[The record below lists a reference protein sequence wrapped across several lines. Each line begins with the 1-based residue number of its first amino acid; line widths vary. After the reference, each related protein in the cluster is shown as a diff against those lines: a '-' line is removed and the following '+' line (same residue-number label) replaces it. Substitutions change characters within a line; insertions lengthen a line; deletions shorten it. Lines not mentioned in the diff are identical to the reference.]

1 MRATTMIGFVV
12 GVVVGVV
19 GTNLY
24 REGQLPLSEIFKVSA
39 PELVG
44 DCKMI
49 GATAG
54 VRIPVYS
61 LECFPK
67 GEILGAPPPANR
79 IGEPAGG

>member
-1 MRATTMIGFVV
+1 MRATTMIGFLL

-24 REGQLPLSEIFKVSA
+24 RDGQLPLSETFNVSG